1 MKKILLF
8 TVLMAFF
15 AFDPGLATTINIPD
29 DYPSI
34 QLGID
39 ASVDGDTVLVTSGTY
54 NEELFIIDKDIVLA
68 SHYLVTGDTS
78 YIFTTIINAGSLMP
92 VIVVDNVSGNVA
104 TIMGF
109 TIQNGDGNSGGGIY
123 ITGNSD
129 LIISHNFICFNN
141 AIQGGGI
148 FCGDSSSPSIVDNDI
163 VNNYADDGGGIYCEL
178 NSNPLIANN
187 NIGNNDAQFLGGGIC
202 CYECDPTIVNNTIVD
217 NDVGPAYS
225 TGGGIHCQYSEAYIQ
240 YNEIRNNSCNH
251 TGGGINLQNANVFID
266 RNIITDNLASSA
278 GGGIYCNG
286 CAPTITGN
294 LIVWNIT
301 DYLGGALCL
310 SYTDAVIINNTIFEN
325 VAEEAGGIYCYF
337 SSPEIVNNILWADSA
352 AVDSEIYAGDNS
364 YPSVRYCDVEG
375 GYTGTGNIDTNP
387 WFRHPAGEDFHLMA
401 VACGQ
406 VLDSPCIDAGDPSI
420 EDTYLSC
427 DWGLGTY
434 VSDMGAYGGGEGGID
449 SCIYVVGDANNS
461 GDFNGLDVT
470 YGVAF
475 FKGGPAP
482 PYQCECTPGNTWYV
496 AGDVNGSCNYN
507 GLDITYAV
515 AYLKGGPDLIP
526 CPDCPPAN

>member
-1 MKKILLF
+1 MRKILLF

-15 AFDPGLATTINIPD
+15 AFGPGLATTINVPG

-39 ASVDGDTVLVTSGTY
+39 AAVDGDTVLVASGTY
-54 NEELFIIDKDIVLA
+54 NEELFIINKDIVLG

-78 YIFTTIINAGSLMP
+78 FIFTTIIYADSLMP

-104 TIMGF
+104 AITGF
-109 TIQNGDGNSGGGIY
+109 TIQNGNGDSGGGIY

-129 LIISHNFICFNN
+129 LIINSNYICFNI

-163 VNNYADDGGGIYCEL
+163 VNNYADEGGGIYCEL

-187 NIGNNDAQFLGGGIC
+187 TIGNNDAQFLGGGIC
-202 CYECDPTIVNNTIVD
+202 CYECGPTIMNNSIAG
-217 NDVGPAYS
+217 NQVGPAYS
-225 TGGGIHCQYSEAYIQ
+225 TGGGIHCQFSEARIQ

-251 TGGGINLQNANVFID
+251 TGGGINLQNADVFID
-266 RNIITDNLASSA
+266 RNIITDNWSSSA

-294 LIVWNIT
+294 LILWNIT
-301 DYLGGALCL
+301 DYFGGALCL
-310 SYTDAVIINNTIFEN
+310 GYSDPVIINNTIFEN
-325 VAEEAGGIYCYF
+325 VATEVGGIYCYY
-337 SSPEIVNNILWADSA
+337 SSPEIVNTILWADTA
-352 AVDSEIYAGDNS
+352 TVDFEIYAGENS
-364 YPSVRYCDVEG
+364 YPVVRYCDIEG
-375 GYTGTGNIDTNP
+375 GYPGTGNIDIDP
-387 WFRHPAGEDFHLMA
+387 YFRHPAGEDLHLSA
-401 VACGQ
+401 LACGQ
-406 VLDSPCIDAGDPSI
+406 VLDSPCIDAGDPNI
-420 EDTYLSC
+420 TDIYLSC

-449 SCIYVVGDANNS
+449 SCVYAVGDANNS
-461 GDFNGLDVT
+461 GDFNGLDIT

-475 FKGGPAP
+475 FKGGPPP
-482 PYQCECTPGNTWYV
+482 PYQCECTPGNIWYV
-496 AGDVNGSCNYN
+496 SGDANGSCNYN